1 MIQPYKKGKD
11 KTVMIWNCFK
21 DDGKKSDLV
30 FMPGDPDL
38 KWGEDYCSSLFG
50 SSRRTASNTVRTRP
64 NLHIG
69 WSLNPHGP
77 YN

>member
-30 FMPGDPDL
+30 FMSGNPDL
-38 KWGEDYCSSLFG
+38 KQGG
-50 SSRRTASNTVRTRP
+50 VTTAVYLEVLEEQLPTLWKSG
-64 NLHIG
+64 LI
-69 WSLNPHGP
+69 
-77 YN
+77 YM